1 MKRVV
6 FSISFSGLFLA
17 AAWTAD
23 ARDTK
28 HILPIAG
35 ALEVQDASEKLTGS
49 VKFFFAGQKHP
60 AIVKKFGSYVSNRKT
75 NAFGKSDEQACN
87 WALLSA
93 LVTFEKRAQELGANA
108 VVNIV
113 SYYKK
118 NELSS
123 ATEFECHAGA
133 IIAGVALKGDFV
145 TIAGE

>member
-1 MKRVV
+1 MKKFV
-6 FSISFSGLFLA
+6 FSMSLFGLSLA
-17 AAWTAD
+17 AAWTVD

-28 HILPIAG
+28 HILPIA
-35 ALEVQDASEKLTGS
+35 AAMEVKDASEKLNGS
-49 VKFFFAGQKHP
+49 VKFFFGTQKSP
-60 AIVKKFGSYVSNRKT
+60 EILKKLGSFVSNRKT

-87 WALLSA
+87 WAFLSA
-93 LVTFEKRAQELGANA
+93 LVSFEKRAQELGANA

-118 NELSS
+118 NEMSS

-145 TIAGE
+145 TIADQ